1 MLCNCM
7 WGLLFVALSLSVFFS
22 VSVVIP
28 VIHLCRVVYKDNF
41 ELASLF
47 IIKCRS
53 VIWFLC
59 KLSAFNFIA
68 CTTPLRCFLHSHHV
82 LSLSCMLFKAC
93 IPAYEWI
100 CCVLSWPWWLWL
112 RFLSY
117 EQGVCVK
124 IHWAAWT
131 NRLQAWETHGYVCA
145 LCCLNGWSLSPPLLL
160 GGSESAISDVSRIC
174 HSHLVFILGLYLLI
188 YHFTFWFPYFLLFIF
203 LGYQLQVPS
212 ISTTSSRWSWDH
224 EEERR
229 RQEKWQIEQERLL
242 QVPPNHINALFDSWF
257 LCFSFSTVNIVI
269 CLL

>member
-1 MLCNCM
+1 M
-7 WGLLFVALSLSVFFS
+7 
-22 VSVVIP
+22 
-28 VIHLCRVVYKDNF
+28 
-41 ELASLF
+41 
-47 IIKCRS
+47 
-53 VIWFLC
+53 IWFLC
-59 KLSAFNFIA
+59 KLSAFNSIA

-93 IPAYEWI
+93 IPAYE
-100 CCVLSWPWWLWL
+100 CGFVVCSLDRGGFGYGFCHTSKGCVSKSTEQHEPSGYRHGKLMDMCVL
-112 RFLSY
+112 
-117 EQGVCVK
+117 
-124 IHWAAWT
+124 
-131 NRLQAWETHGYVCA
+131 

-160 GGSESAISDVSRIC
+160 GGSESAISDVSCIC

-188 YHFTFWFPYFLLFIF
+188 YHFTFWFLYPYFRLFIF

-257 LCFSFSTVNIVI
+257 LF
-269 CLL
+269 